1 MACQTRALSENERA
15 KTLWQ
20 VAQIL
25 QQPNALVT
33 LRRTPIAE
41 MKGMDE
47 GTG

>member
-15 KTLWQ
+15 KTLW
-20 VAQIL
+20 IL